1 MKRSEVLSKLSSF
14 KEKNSNN
21 YNFIKIGIWGSYAR
35 GEASDSSDID
45 IVVELIKPDLFILG
59 DIKTDLEELFGKH
72 IDIIRLRNRMNKFL
86 RQRIEIEAIY
96 VW

>member
-21 YNFIKIGIWGSYAR
+21 YNFTKIGIWGSYAR
-35 GEASDSSDID
+35 DEASDSSDID

-96 VW
+96 V